1 MLLGTQ
7 VKRVT
12 DALGIKQ
19 CEGCKY
25 RQKLLDE
32 ISRRGFL
39 SGMAFLGVH
48 LNKSFWKA
56 VGPNADTSTALR
68 LARVVNTLQAGFL
81 TQTDAYGSK
90 ADVWGAKGLQKV
102 MDRHVTEQTAAGEW
116 ARSLNLESDNIQ
128 PGWMIDYATK
138 PMGYRIVIAATD
150 PGKRAVY
157 ITDQVG
163 VIYRADYEGTP
174 PSAHSLSSASVFPNA
189 VPFDQFIGA
198 ERSTPLSR
206 FLSRVGI
213 PDKVL
218 AQGTGCDMTCC
229 KICTACAGCSNI
241 GRGCCIYNC
250 GSLDCGWCRAVGSCA
265 GPCST
270 PFGTACIT
278 CNKCACACG
287 GATCSC
293 C

>member
-1 MLLGTQ
+1 MNSAFREESFMLLGTQ

-90 ADVWGAKGLQKV
+90 ADVWG
-102 MDRHVTEQTAAGEW
+102 
-116 ARSLNLESDNIQ
+116 
-128 PGWMIDYATK
+128 
-138 PMGYRIVIAATD
+138 
-150 PGKRAVY
+150 
-157 ITDQVG
+157 
-163 VIYRADYEGTP
+163 
-174 PSAHSLSSASVFPNA
+174 
-189 VPFDQFIGA
+189 
-198 ERSTPLSR
+198 
-206 FLSRVGI
+206 
-213 PDKVL
+213 
-218 AQGTGCDMTCC
+218 
-229 KICTACAGCSNI
+229 
-241 GRGCCIYNC
+241 
-250 GSLDCGWCRAVGSCA
+250 
-265 GPCST
+265 
-270 PFGTACIT
+270 
-278 CNKCACACG
+278 
-287 GATCSC
+287 
-293 C
+293 